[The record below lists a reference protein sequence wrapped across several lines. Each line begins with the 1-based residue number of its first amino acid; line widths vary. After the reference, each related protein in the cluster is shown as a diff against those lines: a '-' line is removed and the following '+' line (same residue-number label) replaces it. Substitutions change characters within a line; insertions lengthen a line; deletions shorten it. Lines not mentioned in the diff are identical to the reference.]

1 MRRTLVLAC
10 CGLNPTRAPA
20 RAMLTVVPVVHCN
33 DEWGQRGDQEIE
45 AERKLAHADCL
56 PCDNFLPF
64 LLAPDLR
71 TGAEKTPSA
80 RRLLSRWLC
89 IIVFRSAFFPLICND
104 WL

>member
-71 TGAEKTPSA
+71 TGAEKNSICQTVTIQMAVYYCLP
-80 RRLLSRWLC
+80 
-89 IIVFRSAFFPLICND
+89 FGFFSFNL
-104 WL
+104 